1 MARSH
6 LFLCTMCALP
16 RGGCIN
22 DWSGQAAPWK
32 PTACPDMRE
41 AETKSGVSEAERT
54 SKALCTDTTQAS
66 EQSCND
72 QSGWYPHGVSVEGR
86 RLEVPWA
93 SVAPPEK
100 AQGGRC
106 GKRRLGII
114 PFES

>member
-32 PTACPDMRE
+32 PTACADML
-41 AETKSGVSEAERT
+41 ETETTSGASEAERT

-114 PFES
+114 PF